1 MRKWFSAFTLIE
13 LLVVIAIIAILA
25 GMLLPALA
33 RAREEARKASCRNSL
48 SQIATAMITYSGA
61 SGDFWPAH
69 VDNLMESSSS
79 NIFPDYNRSLALIYP
94 AYVDDT
100 NIFRC
105 ASTED
110 KPNALYFILS
120 DDLAAAMGL
129 PTPNVGRMRVSGFN
143 DPTVDPFVDPEGA
156 MPITA
161 GMAYDNGDKTDRGEY
176 VASYGYDAQIH
187 FRDVQPSTVVLGDMD
202 GSSVTNRRTT
212 SANHMDGQNVAFF
225 DRSVRWV
232 DNNYASNER
241 TDNIFTRGQ
250 DDDGNWWGADTDVFL
265 NRFADDAARNADADI
280 DPAP

>member
-61 SGDFWPAH
+61 SGDFWPAQ
-69 VDNLMESSSS
+69 VDRRGLSASSD
-79 NIFPDYNRSLALIYP
+79 IHGDYNRSLALIFP

-110 KPNALYFILS
+110 KPNALYYI
-120 DDLAAAMGL
+120 D
-129 PTPNVGRMRVSGFN
+129 PTAHRMRVSGFIEMGRMREAQAET
-143 DPTVDPFVDPEGA
+143 DPDDLRDLWR
-156 MPITA
+156 PITSDLA
-161 GMAYDNGDKTDRGEY
+161 HDNGDKLDTGEY
-176 VASYGYDAQIH
+176 VASYGYDAQLH

-265 NRFADDAARNADADI
+265 NRFADDAARNADASI